1 MKQRKIPLR
10 RCTGCLEMK
19 NKKEL
24 IRVVRTESTED
35 NPSAVNTSSV
45 EFSLDFTG
53 KKSGRGAY
61 ICPNHECLEKARKQK
76 GLERSFKQTVPED
89 VYDQLQMEL
98 DNNGS

>member
-1 MKQRKIPLR
+1 MKQRKIPMR

-24 IRVVRTESTED
+24 VRVVRVEAEE
-35 NPSAVNTSSV
+35 AVF

-61 ICPNHECLEKARKQK
+61 ICPNQDCLEKARKQK
-76 GLERSFKQTVPED
+76 GLERSYKSAVPPE
-89 VYDQLQMEL
+89 VYDQLQREL
-98 DNNGS
+98 NENGS